1 MKKILLLLLCILLM
15 FTFPITG
22 SAEENGIY
30 ENAGQLYEAWVS
42 QEKVPDYISGVWST
56 DGGQDN
62 LTLCLVE
69 GETGEK
75 GQQEI
80 LDLIIDD
87 STVTFVYQT
96 YSRNYLYQIQDT
108 VVDAY
113 FDKKLGLVT
122 AGVRE
127 QENKVCF
134 EVHIDYAKNPDT
146 LAMIRQVTDEYA
158 DAVYFSYID
167 SYPQLVTGTEPASI
181 PPFLVMAAPQKQVMP
196 VGFIF
201 VSCAIAMAFLIYIEI
216 HRRQTLALMTDG
228 ASVFFGKRSSGK
240 KETENDIR
248 KADIAPSESL
258 DDRVMQ
264 SVMLLK
270 KDNH

>member
-1 MKKILLLLLCILLM
+1 MKRILLLLICILLM
-15 FTFPITG
+15 FNFSITA

-42 QEKVPDYISGVWST
+42 QDKVPDYISGVWST

-62 LTLCLVE
+62 LTFCLVE
-69 GETGEK
+69 GEAGEK

-80 LDLIIDD
+80 LDLVIDD

-96 YSRNYLYQIQDT
+96 YSRNYLYQIQAA

-127 QENKVCF
+127 HENKVCF
-134 EVHIDYAKNPDT
+134 EVHIDYAENPDT
-146 LAMIRQVTDEYA
+146 LAMIQQVKDQYG

-167 SYPQLVTGTEPASI
+167 SYPQLVTSAEPTVTTQ
-181 PPFLVMAAPQKQVMP
+181 FLVMPNPQKQVMP
-196 VGFIF
+196 VGLTFTF
-201 VSCAIAMAFLIYIEI
+201 CAIAIVFLLFIEMR
-216 HRRQTLALMTDG
+216 RRQVIAIMSDG
-228 ASVFFGKRSSGK
+228 TSASIGKHSISQ
-240 KETENDIR
+240 KEIEADIR
-248 KADIAPSESL
+248 NADVEPSESL
-258 DDRVMQ
+258 DYRVMQ
-264 SVMLLK
+264 SIRFSEK
-270 KDNH
+270 GKQ

>member
-1 MKKILLLLLCILLM
+1 MKRTLLMLICILLM
-15 FTFPITG
+15 FNISITV
-22 SAEENGIY
+22 SAEENAIY
-30 ENAGQLYEAWVS
+30 ESAGQLYEAWVS
-42 QEKVPDYISGVWST
+42 QNRIPDYISGVWST

-62 LTLCLVE
+62 LTFCLVK
-69 GETGEK
+69 GEAGEK
-75 GQQEI
+75 GRQEI

-96 YSRNYLYQIQDT
+96 YSRNYLYQIQDA

-127 QENKVCF
+127 RENKVCF
-134 EVHIDYAKNPDT
+134 EVHSDYANNSDT
-146 LAMIRQVTDEYA
+146 LAMIQQVTNQYG

-167 SYPQLVTGTEPASI
+167 SYPQLVTGTEPAST
-181 PPFLVMAAPQKQVMP
+181 PPFLVMVNPQKHVMP
-196 VGFIF
+196 VSLTFAFCVIVMVFLLFIE
-201 VSCAIAMAFLIYIEI
+201 V
-216 HRRQTLALMTDG
+216 RRRHVFARMTDG
-228 ASVFFGKRSSGK
+228 SSVSIGKQSFSK
-240 KETENDIR
+240 KVIEDDIR
-248 KADIAPSESL
+248 KANIAPSESL

-264 SVMLLK
+264 SIKFLK